1 MCVCVLFVSCSAD
14 DNPTTEPPENVDN
27 DDGGHD
33 SGHHE
38 PDDSYMHFWASGYG
52 GYGGRG

>member
-1 MCVCVLFVSCSAD
+1 MCVYYLCPALLSG
-14 DNPTTEPPENVDN
+14 DNPTTEPPENVEN

-38 PDDSYMHFWASGYG
+38 PDDSLMHLWQIGHG
-52 GYGGRG
+52 GG

>member
-38 PDDSYMHFWASGYG
+38 PDDSYMHFWAGGYG